1 MTRIEYCDMILEK
14 LPEAKVLFQKSIS
27 HISVLQNGQDHG
39 GDEEEDID
47 PNHTSNEPGV
57 DHIPLTFEGR
67 RDSILDEIVEEKKIP
82 VGTIPPAAAAA
93 PSPPPARGVA
103 VKCSDGS
110 TYSGHIL
117 ICNAGDSLQDKLA
130 ALDLDLDSDLHNSSP
145 GGSFT
150 EGSQSKEIQ
159 YFLCGVTDT
168 MDSQRYPLMKEDTTQ
183 LNLVL
188 DDRSGLT
195 VRHGTF
201 QPSPCIVFPPVA
213 PVTLVLCAHNF
224 FFLPSFLRNHSG
236 GQQPWWTI
244 ESHGR

>member
-1 MTRIEYCDMILEK
+1 MTRVEYCNMILEK
-14 LPEAKVLFQKSIS
+14 LSEAKVIFQKSIS
-27 HISVLQNGQDHG
+27 RVSVLKNGQDHG
-39 GDEEEDID
+39 SDEEQDMD
-47 PNHTSNEPGV
+47 PNHTSSEPGV

-82 VGTIPPAAAAA
+82 GGATQPAAAAV
-93 PSPPPARGVA
+93 PPPPPARGVA
-103 VKCSDGS
+103 VECSDGS

-117 ICNAGDSLQDKLA
+117 ICNVGDSLQDKLVG
-130 ALDLDLDSDLHNSSP
+130 LDLDTDSDSHNSSH

-159 YFLCGVTDT
+159 YYLCGVTDT

-195 VRHGTF
+195 VRLGTF
-201 QPSPCIVFPPVA
+201 QRSPRFFFASLHCVSSHA
-213 PVTLVLCAHNF
+213 LGTLVLCAHNIFLSF
-224 FFLPSFLRNHSG
+224 FC
-236 GQQPWWTI
+236 T
-244 ESHGR
+244 